1 MLQKNKNYLLLH
13 FIVFIFGF
21 TAILGKLI
29 TLPSE
34 VLVWYRVFIGIAGIF
49 FVLLLGKWSFAV
61 NKNQLFQ
68 YLFVGVLI
76 AIHWVTFFESVKQSN
91 VSVALAAISSAT
103 LFTSLLEP
111 IFFKRKFRNYEVVF
125 GLLIII
131 GLFLIF
137 NFETKYKLGLFLGI
151 VSAFF
156 ASGFTVINGIL
167 VKKNNAKIISI
178 YELMGAF
185 TVLSIFLFFSSSIS
199 FSSLTLTF
207 SNFFYLLVLGIVC
220 TTFAFVA
227 SVNVMKELSPFTV
240 SLTINLEPVYG
251 IIIAYLLF
259 GDSEKMTAG
268 FYFGTVLILFTLF
281 ANAWFNKRNT

>member
-34 VLVWYRVFIGIAGIF
+34 VLVWYRVLIGVAGIF
-49 FVLLLGKWSFAV
+49 FVLLFGKVSFSLT
-61 NKNQLFQ
+61 KQQLFQ
-68 YLFVGVLI
+68 YLLVGILI

-111 IFFKRKFRNYEVVF
+111 LLFKRSFRSYEIVF
-125 GLLIII
+125 GLLIIT

-151 VSAFF
+151 ISAFF
-156 ASGFTVINGIL
+156 ASCFTVINGIF
-167 VKKNNAKIISI
+167 VKNNNAKIISI
-178 YELMGAF
+178 YELIGAF
-185 TVLSIFLFFSSSIS
+185 SVLSIYIFFNSSITLSS
-199 FSSLTLTF
+199 FILTY
-207 SNFFYLLVLGIVC
+207 SNFFYLLLLGIVC

-251 IIIAYLLF
+251 IVIAFLLF

-268 FYFGTVLILFTLF
+268 FYAGTILILFTLF
-281 ANAWFNKRNT
+281 ANAWFKKRGA

>member
-34 VLVWYRVFIGIAGIF
+34 VLVWYRVLIGVAGIF
-49 FVLLLGKWSFAV
+49 FVLLFGKVSFSLT
-61 NKNQLFQ
+61 KRQLFQ
-68 YLFVGVLI
+68 YLLVGILI

-111 IFFKRKFRNYEVVF
+111 LLFKRSFRSYEVVF
-125 GLLIII
+125 GLLIIT

-151 VSAFF
+151 ISAFF
-156 ASGFTVINGIL
+156 ASCFTVINGIF
-167 VKKNNAKIISI
+167 VKNNNAKIISI
-178 YELMGAF
+178 YELIGAF
-185 TVLSIFLFFSSSIS
+185 SVLSIYIFFNSSITLSS
-199 FSSLTLTF
+199 FILTY
-207 SNFFYLLVLGIVC
+207 SNFFYLLLLGIVC

-251 IIIAYLLF
+251 IVIAFLLF

-268 FYFGTVLILFTLF
+268 FYAGTILILFTLF
-281 ANAWFNKRNT
+281 ANAWFKKRGA

>member
-34 VLVWYRVFIGIAGIF
+34 VLVWYRVLIGVAGIF
-49 FVLLLGKWSFAV
+49 FILLFRKVSFSLT
-61 NKNQLFQ
+61 KRQLFQ
-68 YLFVGVLI
+68 YLLVGILI

-111 IFFKRKFRNYEVVF
+111 LLFKRSFRSYEVVF
-125 GLLIII
+125 GLLIIT

-151 VSAFF
+151 ISAFF
-156 ASGFTVINGIL
+156 ASCFTVINGIF
-167 VKKNNAKIISI
+167 VKNNNAKIISI
-178 YELMGAF
+178 YELIGAF
-185 TVLSIFLFFSSSIS
+185 SVLSIYIFFNSSITLSS
-199 FSSLTLTF
+199 FILTY
-207 SNFFYLLVLGIVC
+207 SNFFYLLLLGVVC

-251 IIIAYLLF
+251 IVIAFLLF

-268 FYFGTVLILFTLF
+268 FYAGTILILFTLF
-281 ANAWFNKRNT
+281 ANAWFKKRGA